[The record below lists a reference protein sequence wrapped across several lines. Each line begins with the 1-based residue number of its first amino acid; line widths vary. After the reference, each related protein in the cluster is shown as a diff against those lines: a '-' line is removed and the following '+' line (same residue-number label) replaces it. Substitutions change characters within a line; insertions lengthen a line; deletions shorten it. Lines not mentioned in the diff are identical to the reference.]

1 MAKLKILVVSK
12 DMGASEMSMPLA
24 ELAADNGHEVSLVI
38 EGLAAENYDRLNA
51 WRAEKD
57 EAFLPVLFRGTVD
70 FRDFPFTL
78 DAETLVKKVNPDIV
92 IVTMSS
98 PINLEDQIGK
108 AANTFGIPV
117 VALNDFWGGLTR
129 AKTAKAD
136 LMLGIDETDLAAAHR
151 HFSHNY
157 ISAVVGNHAVSKA
170 RRIKPSPEILYKM
183 LDLKHRFETI
193 ILFAGGGPE
202 YTGAEIKLLVGCLQ
216 KTPGSWVVIKRYHGK
231 HANRTAPNVNT
242 TWREVWDSQF
252 APLGDRIIELPTP
265 EGDAV
270 ATLSDCTVSGFS
282 TMMTTAVA
290 SYKRAIALVTPET
303 RKSLKAQTTL
313 GRYPLAMTG
322 LVPEIVV
329 PTNLAPF
336 LLEMPDKKTVDYW
349 LKPYDPALALRE
361 IEKLFG

>member
-1 MAKLKILVVSK
+1 
-12 DMGASEMSMPLA
+12 MSMPLVEIA
-24 ELAADNGHEVSLVI
+24 VEAGHDVSLVL
-38 EGLAAENYDRLNA
+38 EGLAAKNYDKLIAYLNQV
-51 WRAEKD
+51 EKPNP
-57 EAFLPVLFRGTVD
+57 LVLFRGTVD

-78 DAETLVKKVNPDIV
+78 DAEALVKKVNPDIV
-92 IVTMSS
+92 VVTMSS
-98 PINLEDQIGK
+98 PINLEDQTGK
-108 AANTFGIPV
+108 AANDLGKPV

-151 HFSHNY
+151 HFKHNY
-157 ISAVVGNHAVSKA
+157 KSAVVGNHAVNKA
-170 RRIKPSPEILYKM
+170 RLLSPSPEIFEKM
-183 LDLKHRFETI
+183 ADLKRRFEKV

-202 YTGAEIKLLVGCLQ
+202 YTGAEIELLVGCLE

-231 HANRTAPNVNT
+231 HANRTAQDGR

-252 APLGDRIIELPTP
+252 APLGNRAIELPTP

-270 ATLSDCTVSGFS
+270 AALSDSTISGFS
-282 TMMTTAVA
+282 TMMTTAVC
-290 SYKRAIALVTPET
+290 SYKAAIALVTQET

-329 PTNLAPF
+329 PTNLTPF
-336 LLEMPDKKTVDYW
+336 LIDTPDQKTVDYW
-349 LKPYDPALALRE
+349 LKPYDPAFALAA
-361 IEKLFG
+361 IENLLS